1 MSQFSKKEIS
11 AKHLLIYQHRFG
23 PDIAH
28 TRSLDDVDEGNN
40 NGLEGVVRTLER
52 IYTKKDATGNSPS
65 LDVSLR

>member
-1 MSQFSKKEIS
+1 MQ
-11 AKHLLIYQHRFG
+11 KHLLIYQHRFG